1 MPYYIIDWRSNRMII
16 LLAVALSIDALGIG
30 VSYSLRGIQI
40 PIGAK
45 IIIAMLSV
53 LFTFIAVLLGKSIV
67 YMFPPYIS
75 KFIGIAILLF
85 MGLWI
90 ISQGIKKDE
99 KKETEILKEDTII
112 NIIIKS
118 LGITIKV
125 IRNPLSC
132 DFDKSAKIDPFEA
145 IYMGIALS
153 IDSIGVG
160 IGSAIAGVNSLIIPF
175 TVGFFQLLFLYLGDF
190 IGKKLLMFEKI
201 DSRIWVVLSGV
212 LLIIIAII
220 RCFS

>member
-1 MPYYIIDWRSNRMII
+1 MIA

-30 VSYSLRGIQI
+30 VSYRLRGINL
-40 PIGAK
+40 PLGAK
-45 IIIAMLSV
+45 IIISILSV
-53 LFTFIAVLLGKSIV
+53 IFTFIAILLGKSII
-67 YMFPPYIS
+67 YIFPPYIS

-85 MGLWI
+85 MGVWI
-90 ISQGIKKDE
+90 ILQGIKKDE
-99 KKETEILKEDTII
+99 KKETEILKDDTII

-118 LGITIKV
+118 LGITIKI

-132 DFDKSAKIDPFEA
+132 DFDKSCRIDPFEA

-175 TVGFFQLLFLYLGDF
+175 AVGFFQLLFLYLGDF
-190 IGKKLLMFEKI
+190 LGRKLLMFERV
-201 DSRIWVVLSGV
+201 DSKIWVVISGL
-212 LLIIIAII
+212 LLIAIALI
-220 RCFS
+220 RFFV

>member
-1 MPYYIIDWRSNRMII
+1 MII

-30 VSYSLRGIQI
+30 VSYSLRGIQL

-67 YMFPPYIS
+67 YIFSPFIA
-75 KFIGIAILLF
+75 KLIGIAILFF
-85 MGLWI
+85 MGVWVIL
-90 ISQGIKKDE
+90 QGIKKDD
-99 KKETEILKEDTII
+99 KKETKILTDDTII

-132 DFDKSAKIDPFEA
+132 DFDKSSKIDPFEA

-153 IDSIGVG
+153 IDSVGVG
-160 IGSAIAGVNSLIIPF
+160 IGSAIAGVNSLIVPF
-175 TVGFFQLLFLYLGDF
+175 AVGFFQLLFLYLGDF
-190 IGKKLLMFEKI
+190 VGKKLLMFEKI
-201 DSRIWVVLSGV
+201 DSRIWVVISGL
-212 LLIIIAII
+212 LLIIIAIV
-220 RCFS
+220 RCF

>member
-1 MPYYIIDWRSNRMII
+1 MII

-30 VSYSLRGIQI
+30 VSYCLRGIQL
-40 PIGAK
+40 PLGAK

-53 LFTFIAVLLGKSIV
+53 LFTFIAILLGKSIV
-67 YMFPPYIS
+67 YIFSPYIA
-75 KFIGIAILLF
+75 KFIGIVILLF
-85 MGLWI
+85 MGVWI
-90 ISQGIKKDE
+90 ILQGIKKDE
-99 KKETEILKEDTII
+99 KKETEILKDDTII

-132 DFDKSAKIDPFEA
+132 DFDKSSKIDPFEA

-175 TVGFFQLLFLYLGDF
+175 AVGFFQLLFLYLGDF
-190 IGKKLLMFEKI
+190 VGKKLLMFEKI
-201 DSRIWVVLSGV
+201 DSRIWVVISGL

-220 RCFS
+220 RFFC

>member
-1 MPYYIIDWRSNRMII
+1 MII

-30 VSYSLRGIQI
+30 VSYSLRGIQL
-40 PIGAK
+40 PLGAK

-53 LFTFIAVLLGKSIV
+53 LFTFIAILLGKSIV
-67 YMFPPYIS
+67 YIFSPYIA
-75 KFIGIAILLF
+75 KFIGIVILLF
-85 MGLWI
+85 MGVWI
-90 ISQGIKKDE
+90 ILQGIKKDE
-99 KKETEILKEDTII
+99 KKETEILKDDTII

-132 DFDKSAKIDPFEA
+132 DFDKSSKIDPFEA

-175 TVGFFQLLFLYLGDF
+175 AVGFFQLLFLYLGDF
-190 IGKKLLMFEKI
+190 VGKKLLMFEKI
-201 DSRIWVVLSGV
+201 DSRIWVVISGL
-212 LLIIIAII
+212 LLIIIAIV
-220 RCFS
+220 RCF